1 MAASALL
8 RHFKVANVD
17 VGIYA
22 DKLALSEAAAEV
34 VAERI
39 NAALTLRG
47 EANIVLATGASQYD
61 FLAALRARTGIEW
74 SRVTA
79 FHLDEYLGLA
89 PEHPASFRRF
99 LQERF
104 FDHLQLKAVHLL
116 AGDAPDPQAEIARY
130 SSLLAAHPID
140 VACIGIGEN
149 GHLAFNDP
157 PADFDTQAAV
167 LLVNLDEACRQ
178 QQVGE
183 GHFPDLAAVPP
194 QALSMSIPAILAAR
208 TISCV
213 VPDRRKAE
221 AVRCALEG
229 PITPDCPASALR
241 RHPDCKLFLD
251 AASSSLL
258 APATAEQPAERKGT
272 TR

>member
-1 MAASALL
+1 MTAPRPL
-8 RHFKVANVD
+8 RHFHVAAVE
-17 VGIYA
+17 VHVYP
-22 DKLALSEAAAEV
+22 DKPTLSQAAADFVSQRLVE
-34 VAERI
+34 
-39 NAALTLRG
+39 ALRQRG

-61 FLAALRARTGIEW
+61 FLAALRQRQDVDW
-74 SRVTA
+74 SNVTA
-79 FHLDEYLGLA
+79 FHLDEYLQLSPA
-89 PEHPASFRRF
+89 HPASFRRY
-99 LQERF
+99 LNERF
-104 FDHLQLKAVHLL
+104 FNYVELKAVHLL

-130 SSLLAAHPID
+130 TALLADHPID

-157 PADFDTQAAV
+157 PADFETQSKV
-167 LLVNLDEACRQ
+167 LVVNLDEACRR

-183 GHFPDLAAVPP
+183 GHFPDLDAVPP
-194 QALSMSIPAILAAR
+194 QALSMSIPAILEAK

-241 RHPDCKLFLD
+241 RHAHCRLFLD
-251 AASSSLL
+251 EESASLL
-258 APATAEQPAERKGT
+258 GK
-272 TR
+272 